1 MGTLVNGHFKV
12 PEFPHPWGT
21 FFSRNPQYLAKPKIT
36 KTWRCIR
43 GLELGCNLTLIWFFF
58 IFDFQ
63 ENNLNVFTI
72 TPIAYCIDLHYSSF
86 RD

>member
-1 MGTLVNGHFKV
+1 MGISKFLN
-12 PEFPHPWGT
+12 FPIPGGL
-21 FFSRNPQYLAKPKIT
+21 FSLEIPSIWQSQRFT